1 MGSNQMRLN
10 PEINQKP
17 VRDHKKQSFW
27 QIWFPLGL
35 TIIVFILISVS
46 ASISS
51 AANYELSLH
60 WANVSAL
67 LLITPVLF
75 VSLIFLVI
83 LVGLIVGLGK
93 LLSIIPYYFGRAIK
107 FFNQASGVVLV
118 GANKVVAPVL
128 SMRINSSKIKAI
140 KSRLMS
146 SINNQIG

>member
-1 MGSNQMRLN
+1 MRLDSQ
-10 PEINQKP
+10 INEKP

-35 TIIVFILISVS
+35 TIIIFILISVS

-75 VSLIFLVI
+75 LSLIFLVV
-83 LVGLIVGLGK
+83 LAGLIYGLGK
-93 LLSIIPYYFGRAIK
+93 LLSIIPYYFGRAIE
-107 FFNQASGVVLV
+107 FFNQASGVVLI

-128 SMRINSSKIKAI
+128 SVRVSSSKIKAI

-146 SINNQIG
+146 STNNQIG

>member
-1 MGSNQMRLN
+1 MRLN
-10 PEINQKP
+10 PEINEKP

-60 WANVSAL
+60 WANVSAIL
-67 LLITPVLF
+67 LVTPVLF

-93 LLSIIPYYFGRAIK
+93 LLSIVPYYFGRAIE

-118 GANKVVAPVL
+118 GTNKVVAPVL
-128 SMRINSSKIKAI
+128 SMRINASKIKAI

-146 SINNQIG
+146 STNNEIG

>member
-1 MGSNQMRLN
+1 METNQMRLDSQ
-10 PEINQKP
+10 INEKP

-35 TIIVFILISVS
+35 TIIIFILISVS

-75 VSLIFLVI
+75 VSLIFLVV
-83 LVGLIVGLGK
+83 LAGLIYGLGK
-93 LLSIIPYYFGRAIK
+93 LLSIIPYYFGRAIE
-107 FFNQASGVVLV
+107 FFNQASGVVLI

-128 SMRINSSKIKAI
+128 SVRVSSSKIKAI

-146 SINNQIG
+146 STNNQIG

>member
-1 MGSNQMRLN
+1 MRLDSQ
-10 PEINQKP
+10 INEKP

-27 QIWFPLGL
+27 QIWLPLGL
-35 TIIVFILISVS
+35 TIIIFILISVS

-75 VSLIFLVI
+75 VSLIFLVV
-83 LVGLIVGLGK
+83 LAGLIYGLGK
-93 LLSIIPYYFGRAIK
+93 LLSIIPYYFGRAIE
-107 FFNQASGVVLV
+107 FFNQASGVVLI

-128 SMRINSSKIKAI
+128 SVRVSSSKIKAI

-146 SINNQIG
+146 STNNQIG

>member
-1 MGSNQMRLN
+1 MRLN

-75 VSLIFLVI
+75 VSLIFLII

-93 LLSIIPYYFGRAIK
+93 LLSIIPYYFGRAIE